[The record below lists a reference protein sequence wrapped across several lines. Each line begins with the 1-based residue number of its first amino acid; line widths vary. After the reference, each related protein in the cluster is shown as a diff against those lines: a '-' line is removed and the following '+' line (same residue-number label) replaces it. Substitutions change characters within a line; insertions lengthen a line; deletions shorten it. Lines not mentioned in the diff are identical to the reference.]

1 MITEELIHFKLN
13 GKTVRMTLDGE
24 RSLLRVLRVNIGL
37 TGAKYGC
44 GKGLCGACTVLVNN
58 KAVRACLFPVKNIK
72 GKDVVTI
79 EGLAGNGKLH
89 PIQEAF
95 MKHNAF
101 QCGFCTPGMILNA
114 YSFLQENPMP
124 SYREVIQGMDDN
136 LCRCGSHTRIVQAIL
151 SAAQEMGGGA

>member
-24 RSLLRVLRVNIGL
+24 RSLLRVLRVDIGL

-58 KAVRACLFPVKNIK
+58 KAIRACLFPVKNIK

>member
-24 RSLLRVLRVNIGL
+24 RSLLRVLRVDIGL

-79 EGLAGNGKLH
+79 EGLAGNGKFH

>member
-24 RSLLRVLRVNIGL
+24 RSLLRVLRVDIGL

-58 KAVRACLFPVKNIK
+58 KAVRACLFPVKNIN

>member
-1 MITEELIHFKLN
+1 MEELIHFKLN

-24 RSLLRVLRVNIGL
+24 RSLLRVLRVDIGL

>member
-13 GKTVRMTLDGE
+13 GKTVRMILDGE
-24 RSLLRVLRVNIGL
+24 RSLLRVLRVDIGL

>member
-13 GKTVRMTLDGE
+13 GKTIRMTLDGE
-24 RSLLRVLRVNIGL
+24 RSLLRVLRVDIGL

-136 LCRCGSHTRIVQAIL
+136 LCRCGSHTRIVQAVL

>member
-13 GKTVRMTLDGE
+13 GKTIRMTLDGE
-24 RSLLRVLRVNIGL
+24 RSLLRVLRVDMGL